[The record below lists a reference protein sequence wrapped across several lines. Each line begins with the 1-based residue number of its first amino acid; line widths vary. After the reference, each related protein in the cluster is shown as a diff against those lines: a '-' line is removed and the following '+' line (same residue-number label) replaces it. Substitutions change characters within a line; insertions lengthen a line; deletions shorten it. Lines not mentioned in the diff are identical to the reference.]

1 MYTGLQHAH
10 SGLRWLV
17 LVLILWVIV
26 QAFSGFGKSARA
38 NDGLRKPSLFAMIT
52 AHLQA
57 LLGLGLLMMSNKV
70 MFSGEMMKSAV
81 HRFFTME
88 HTLMMLIA
96 VVLVTIGH
104 GKAKAGLAKPTFW
117 YYLVALLLILAAIP
131 WPFRAELGGHWF

>member
-1 MYTGLQHAH
+1 MYPGLQHAH
-10 SGLRWLV
+10 SGLRWIALALLV
-17 LVLILWVIV
+17 WVIV
-26 QAFSGFGKSARA
+26 QAVSGFGKSAQA
-38 NDGLRKPSLFAMIT
+38 NAGLRRPSTFAMISL
-52 AHLQA
+52 HLQA
-57 LLGLGLLMMSNKV
+57 IIGLGLLMMSQKV
-70 MFSGEMMKSAV
+70 MFSGEMMKSPV

-131 WPFRAELGGHWF
+131 WPFRTELGGHWF